1 MPIRR
6 PNPLWW
12 IYYTYGGRL
21 PDRYREWVLHDGT
34 CRSWLFRVFVRGFVQ
49 VLPAAAVLLGGF
61 LLFGP
66 GSWPLAVGAVVLGL
80 LGMLRYV
87 LSYSVESVDSRLS
100 RYGYPP
106 GYGRTVRKERYR
118 AEHAE
123 ERARYDAIWRTSG
136 ERRLTGEVPSNDDEQ
151 AP

>member
-1 MPIRR
+1 M
-6 PNPLWW
+6 WW
-12 IYYTYGGRL
+12 LYYTYGGRL

-34 CRSWLFRVFVRGFVQ
+34 CRTWLVRVFVRGFVQ
-49 VLPAAAVLLGGF
+49 VLPVAALLLGGF
-61 LLFGP
+61 LLFGS

-87 LSYSVESVDSRLS
+87 LSYSVESVNGRLS

-106 GYGRTVRKERYR
+106 GYGVTVRRERYK

-123 ERARYDAIWRTSG
+123 ERARYEAIWR
-136 ERRLTGEVPSNDDEQ
+136 RRDE
-151 AP
+151 P